1 MKEILIKALEEIL
14 VRLKSKECELTEK
27 ELDEAISLAN
37 LANKKRG
44 LSKEQACQYL
54 NLSRSTFDT
63 YIRNG
68 WLPKGQKRLGFKEL
82 SWTPCELDKSLE
94 TIKLKGICTTQDLL

>member
-44 LSKEQACQYL
+44 LSKE
-54 NLSRSTFDT
+54 
-63 YIRNG
+63 
-68 WLPKGQKRLGFKEL
+68 
-82 SWTPCELDKSLE
+82 
-94 TIKLKGICTTQDLL
+94 